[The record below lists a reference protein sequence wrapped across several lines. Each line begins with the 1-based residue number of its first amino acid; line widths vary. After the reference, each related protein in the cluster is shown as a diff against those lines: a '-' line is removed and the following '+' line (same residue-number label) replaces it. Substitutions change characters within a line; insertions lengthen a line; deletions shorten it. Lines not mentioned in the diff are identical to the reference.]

1 MAIINVSAGN
11 SILVSG
17 APHREGYDASLG
29 IAGDALLFDGA
40 RAIQYV
46 QAGAKTI
53 TKGKIAEAVPT
64 SYTIP
69 HALRRQVSIRQA
81 QLSGGKL
88 RTSDGYWEIPVLEL
102 PITPREGDFIH
113 VAANRWQVIACDEA
127 THSTRWRVYARLV

>member
-1 MAIINVSAGN
+1 MAIITVSCGN
-11 SILVSG
+11 SLLISSAV
-17 APHREGYDASLG
+17 HREGFDASLG

-46 QAGAKTI
+46 QAGAKTV
-53 TKGKIAEAVPT
+53 TKGSVVETAPVA
-64 SYTIP
+64 YAIP

-88 RTSDGYWEIPVLEL
+88 RTSDAYWEIALLEL

-113 VAANRWQVIACDEA
+113 LGAERWQVIACDSA
-127 THSTRWRVYARLV
+127 THNTRWRVYARLI